1 VLGGLARRVSFVE
14 KTKRE
19 GRPVMVVDS
28 GQIFTN
34 AGIVAD
40 KKLSLTKAQLIS
52 RAYRHMGVAAI
63 NIGDSDLMQGIAF
76 LREESSRGLPLISAN
91 LLDPSNKTPLFSPYV
106 IKKAGG
112 IRIAYFGLLSPDINT
127 AIRQM
132 AGEKFLV
139 QDPVETARH
148 VIRNLYN
155 KADIIIL
162 LSNLDVK
169 REQAVIRA
177 VSGIHFVLGGHDGR
191 YLSSPLWEGQTP
203 VLESYRKGMYAGTLH
218 LTFVKRSSPFKD
230 ERTHSTTT
238 MANGNRFLW
247 TLSPLD
253 SSLKEDRD
261 VTLWIRKAGIEKDL
275 DTKNYQIHY

>member
-14 KTKRE
+14 KIKRE

-28 GQIFTN
+28 GQLFTDSET
-34 AGIVAD
+34 VAD
-40 KKLSLTKAQLIS
+40 KKLSLAKAQLIS
-52 RAYRHMGVAAI
+52 RAYKHMGVAAI

-91 LLDPSNKTPLFSPYV
+91 LVDPSSRTSLFPPYM
-106 IKKAGG
+106 IKRAGS

-148 VIRNLYN
+148 MIRKLYN

-162 LSNLDVK
+162 LSNLDAK

-177 VSGIHFVLGGHDGR
+177 VPGIHFVFGGHDGR
-191 YLSSPLWEGQTP
+191 YLSSPLWQGQTP
-203 VLESYRKGMYAGTLH
+203 VLESYRKGMYAGKLH
-218 LTFVKRSSPFKD
+218 LTFVKGASPFQD
-230 ERTHSTTT
+230 ELKYTRAS
-238 MANGNRFLW
+238 MDNGNRFLW
-247 TLSPLD
+247 TLIPLD

-261 VTLWIRKAGIEKDL
+261 VSLWIRKAGIEKD
-275 DTKNYQIHY
+275 